1 MDKIIWG
8 IIGCG
13 DVAEVKSGP
22 AFYKLEQ
29 SELKSVMRRDLSKA
43 EDFAKRHHVKQW
55 YDNASSI
62 LEDPEIDAVYIAT
75 PPASHL
81 LYTLEAIKAGKHV
94 YLEKPMALNA
104 DEAKQ
109 IITALNSSTT
119 KLTVAHYRRH
129 LPAFVKVHELLNNLD
144 IGEVLFADIKI
155 LQARKSHLIAQS
167 DVPWRLDPKVSG
179 GGFFHDLA
187 PHQLDLM
194 YLYFGEY
201 NSAKGV
207 SVSQNNTK
215 ADDIVNGIIDF
226 KNGVQCR
233 GIWAFNVAED
243 DQKDECIIYG
253 TKGRIIFSFF
263 GERVTCLKHGV
274 EHIYTF
280 TNPEH
285 VQQPMISAVNNYFL
299 GLGENPCS
307 AEDALRVT
315 EIMDAFTTKNS

>member
-43 EDFAKRHHVKQW
+43 EDFAKRHTIKHW
-55 YDNASSI
+55 YNNASSI

-81 LYTLEAIKAGKHV
+81 QYTLDAIKAGKHV

-104 DEAKQ
+104 DEAEQ
-109 IITALNSSTT
+109 IKTALNGAKT

-129 LPAFVKVHELLNNLD
+129 LPAFMKVRELLNNNE
-144 IGEVLFADIKI
+144 IGEVLFADIQI
-155 LQARKSHLIAQS
+155 LQARKSHLIAKS
-167 DVPWRLDPKVSG
+167 DKPWRLNPKVSG
-179 GGFFHDLA
+179 GGLFHDLA

-194 YLYFGEY
+194 CLYFGEY
-201 NSAKGV
+201 NSAKGF
-207 SVSQNNTK
+207 SISKNK
-215 ADDIVNGIIDF
+215 KEADEIVNGIIDF
-226 KNGVQCR
+226 KNGIQCR
-233 GIWAFNVAED
+233 GIWSFNVAEA
-243 DQKDECIIYG
+243 DQKDECVIYG
-253 TKGRIIFSFF
+253 TEGRIIFSFF
-263 GERVTCLKHGV
+263 GEVVTCIKKGE
-274 EHIYTF
+274 EHIYKF
-280 TNPEH
+280 TNPKH

-299 GLGENPCS
+299 GKGENPCA
-307 AEDALRVT
+307 AEDALIVT
-315 EIMDAFTTKNS
+315 KIMDAFTSNY